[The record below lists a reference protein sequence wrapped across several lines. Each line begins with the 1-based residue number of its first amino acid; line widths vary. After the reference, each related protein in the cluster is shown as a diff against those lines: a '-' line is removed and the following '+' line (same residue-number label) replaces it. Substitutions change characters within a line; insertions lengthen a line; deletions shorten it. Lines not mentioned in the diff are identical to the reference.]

1 MAGIRLL
8 LAAVLADGDL
18 LIILPFSGIRATNK
32 RSVMM
37 TMTMIVEHFTFV
49 DELRE
54 SFNLIVNHN
63 LPPDDEHH
71 RLNIV

>member
-8 LAAVLADGDL
+8 LAAVLDDGDL

-32 RSVMM
+32 RSVM

-71 RLNIV
+71 